1 MYIAITIMILLAA
14 VLLGIFISFP
24 LINST
29 MKMHNARQGERTKF
43 EIDTTHEGYNYYKD
57 KIDKWL
63 YDVGFS
69 KYKSKKNGRYLKYH
83 KNTNVF
89 TFGFNYYQQENKLII
104 ETWLDI
110 LGKESPL
117 TVISYQKDNGKN
129 NILSDISS
137 LKDGTPRDIPIIL
150 DQQGKDEYINFLRS
164 LIDMPEKIN
173 ERNEVALLNNI
184 NVSDIKT
191 NQKIQ
196 KSTTIK
202 LIFGII
208 IFSIILSVII
218 YCFR

>member
-1 MYIAITIMILLAA
+1 M
-14 VLLGIFISFP
+14 
-24 LINST
+24 
-29 MKMHNARQGERTKF
+29 
-43 EIDTTHEGYNYYKD
+43 
-57 KIDKWL
+57 
-63 YDVGFS
+63 
-69 KYKSKKNGRYLKYH
+69 
-83 KNTNVF
+83 
-89 TFGFNYYQQENKLII
+89 
-104 ETWLDI
+104 
-110 LGKESPL
+110 

>member
-1 MYIAITIMILLAA
+1 M
-14 VLLGIFISFP
+14 
-24 LINST
+24 
-29 MKMHNARQGERTKF
+29 
-43 EIDTTHEGYNYYKD
+43 
-57 KIDKWL
+57 
-63 YDVGFS
+63 
-69 KYKSKKNGRYLKYH
+69 
-83 KNTNVF
+83 
-89 TFGFNYYQQENKLII
+89 
-104 ETWLDI
+104 
-110 LGKESPL
+110 
-117 TVISYQKDNGKN
+117 ISYQKDNGKN

-150 DQQGKDEYINFLRS
+150 DQQRKDEYINFLRS

-196 KSTTIK
+196 KSATIK

>member
-1 MYIAITIMILLAA
+1 M
-14 VLLGIFISFP
+14 
-24 LINST
+24 
-29 MKMHNARQGERTKF
+29 
-43 EIDTTHEGYNYYKD
+43 
-57 KIDKWL
+57 
-63 YDVGFS
+63 
-69 KYKSKKNGRYLKYH
+69 
-83 KNTNVF
+83 
-89 TFGFNYYQQENKLII
+89 
-104 ETWLDI
+104 
-110 LGKESPL
+110 
-117 TVISYQKDNGKN
+117 ISYQKDNGEN

-202 LIFGII
+202 LILGII

>member
-1 MYIAITIMILLAA
+1 M
-14 VLLGIFISFP
+14 
-24 LINST
+24 
-29 MKMHNARQGERTKF
+29 QGKEKEQNLKLTQRM
-43 EIDTTHEGYNYYKD
+43 KD

-63 YDVGFS
+63 NDVGFS
-69 KYKSKKNGRYLKYH
+69 KYKSKKDGRYLKYH

-117 TVISYQKDNGKN
+117 TVISYQKDNGEN

-202 LIFGII
+202 LILGII

>member
-1 MYIAITIMILLAA
+1 M
-14 VLLGIFISFP
+14 
-24 LINST
+24 
-29 MKMHNARQGERTKF
+29 
-43 EIDTTHEGYNYYKD
+43 
-57 KIDKWL
+57 
-63 YDVGFS
+63 
-69 KYKSKKNGRYLKYH
+69 
-83 KNTNVF
+83 
-89 TFGFNYYQQENKLII
+89 
-104 ETWLDI
+104 
-110 LGKESPL
+110 
-117 TVISYQKDNGKN
+117 ISYQKDNGKN